1 MKKRQIKHFKSK
13 KIVVANLA
21 LLATTTGLAYANPAK
36 ADVTD
41 SQASDQQTA
50 NTQAAQAKQ
59 TQAVQST
66 DTQAKQTAADKTKTA
81 DTATDRKTSAD
92 TAKTT
97 AATTTATTTT
107 KTTANTVQTKTSAVT
122 ATKAATTTTT
132 TTTATKSAFKT
143 TSGKTYYYDANGQVV
158 KNQVF
163 TVKGKQYY
171 ADANGQ
177 IAKSTTKKV
186 NGITATFDN
195 TGAISNNLDFGQL
208 LRDQIEFSAA
218 SKLKKA
224 VKYDWTETK
233 NKYQESATHEM
244 AQLLAQGDVKNDN
257 DLIATLMEN
266 NSSMS
271 GKVLASLTLNVG
283 QSGASASQVAAA
295 LVSKLGNADATGS
308 VIGAGYY
315 NGVAS
320 ALIYKVEEVKKAA
333 EAVSKIDPSVS
344 AVYSDAGKV
353 TNPVTSKMSDEDAKT
368 LTDGVSSALLK
379 GKAGTAISQ
388 EVLQTIFA
396 GLAGDQT
403 AFEGSSLYY
412 DANGKA
418 YHYQYWLSG
427 KDSAEKLANFL
438 KANTGVKYGDALKA
452 VYTATL
458 IAGTGTNADAV
469 DETPTSKKTADEIT
483 AAYQTGSE
491 TGLKYESVKVEKIPG
506 MTDDMIRGVDISTY
520 QALVNAGV
528 KFYDFN
534 GKEASLI
541 KVLAD
546 AGVNWV
552 RLRIWNDPYNA
563 DGMGY
568 GGGNTD
574 EASVIKMASEA
585 KKYGM
590 KVLLDFHYSD
600 FWVDPAKQILPK
612 AWKDLSVNALDESI
626 KLYTEK
632 VLTDLR
638 NAGASADMVQVGNE
652 ITNGAF
658 GLYTDRDHGGNWETL
673 WKSAD
678 GDRVAEYLATAAKAV
693 RNAAPQAKIALQL
706 ETPNIY
712 KYRTIMTVF
721 KKHGIDYDYL
731 GTSYYPFWSTG
742 NDNGTYNG
750 QSLGKGANT
759 PNNLLAV
766 EKMAKEEFGKTTVIL
781 ETGWLNNLNDSDGT
795 GNSIGQMPTM
805 PEGVSYMAD
814 PQGQVNAMADMYK
827 AIIAGGSVGAFY
839 WEPAQIAVKAGW
851 NNWNYNKE
859 MSNVYGTGWA
869 SKYAI
874 GYAPENVMYYKGKET
889 WGGSTWDNV
898 ALFDDHGY
906 PLQSLM
912 MYKGF
917 LTGYESAENTASTV
931 TPKLAALYGADQASL
946 KAENQLHVG
955 QDLTLTNYLDGAV
968 SKYLNGVKGTKISE
982 ASLKSIF
989 AGLTDGLKSDQFKD
1003 EAGNNYHYEYWL
1015 EGSNAD
1021 EKLANFLKSNVG
1033 ATYGSPIT
1041 VNYTATLVKDEKVI
1055 EKATS
1060 TVEATATTVWGLD
1073 NVTIDSPMT
1082 VGQKLSAE
1090 DTALIEK
1097 AAAQYL
1103 TGEKGTEISA
1113 DSFAKIAEAINAG
1126 IASSKEYQV
1135 KFTDATSVYHYV
1147 YYLDGADLAALNKG
1161 AKYGDPIKINVSASL
1176 KWVKNL

>member
-1 MKKRQIKHFKSK
+1 
-13 KIVVANLA
+13 
-21 LLATTTGLAYANPAK
+21 
-36 ADVTD
+36 
-41 SQASDQQTA
+41 
-50 NTQAAQAKQ
+50 
-59 TQAVQST
+59 
-66 DTQAKQTAADKTKTA
+66 
-81 DTATDRKTSAD
+81 
-92 TAKTT
+92 
-97 AATTTATTTT
+97 
-107 KTTANTVQTKTSAVT
+107 
-122 ATKAATTTTT
+122 
-132 TTTATKSAFKT
+132 
-143 TSGKTYYYDANGQVV
+143 
-158 KNQVF
+158 
-163 TVKGKQYY
+163 
-171 ADANGQ
+171 
-177 IAKSTTKKV
+177 
-186 NGITATFDN
+186 
-195 TGAISNNLDFGQL
+195 
-208 LRDQIEFSAA
+208 
-218 SKLKKA
+218 
-224 VKYDWTETK
+224 
-233 NKYQESATHEM
+233 
-244 AQLLAQGDVKNDN
+244 
-257 DLIATLMEN
+257 
-266 NSSMS
+266 
-271 GKVLASLTLNVG
+271 
-283 QSGASASQVAAA
+283 
-295 LVSKLGNADATGS
+295 
-308 VIGAGYY
+308 
-315 NGVAS
+315 
-320 ALIYKVEEVKKAA
+320 
-333 EAVSKIDPSVS
+333 
-344 AVYSDAGKV
+344 
-353 TNPVTSKMSDEDAKT
+353 
-368 LTDGVSSALLK
+368 
-379 GKAGTAISQ
+379 
-388 EVLQTIFA
+388 
-396 GLAGDQT
+396 
-403 AFEGSSLYY
+403 
-412 DANGKA
+412 
-418 YHYQYWLSG
+418 
-427 KDSAEKLANFL
+427 
-438 KANTGVKYGDALKA
+438 
-452 VYTATL
+452 
-458 IAGTGTNADAV
+458 
-469 DETPTSKKTADEIT
+469 
-483 AAYQTGSE
+483 
-491 TGLKYESVKVEKIPG
+491 

-528 KFYDFN
+528 KFYDFD

-678 GDRVAEYLATAAKAV
+678 GDQVAEYLATAAKAV

-805 PEGVSYMAD
+805 PDGVSYTAD
-814 PQGQVNAMADMYK
+814 PQGQVDAMADMYK

-874 GYAPENVMYYKGKET
+874 GYAPENVMYYEGKET

-912 MYKGF
+912 MYRGF

-931 TPKLAALYGADQASL
+931 TPKLSALYGADQAGL
-946 KAENQLHVG
+946 KAENQLKVG

-982 ASLKSIF
+982 ASLKALY

-1015 EGSNAD
+1015 EGNTSA
-1021 EKLANFLKSNVG
+1021 EKLANFLKANVG

-1041 VNYTATLVKDEKVI
+1041 VNYTATLVKDKKVI
-1055 EKATS
+1055 EKASS

-1113 DSFAKIAEAINAG
+1113 DNFTKLAAVINEG

-1147 YYLDGADLAALNKG
+1147 YYLDGTDLAALNKG